1 MVNRKHWIKLG
12 FQICKLYVQKKNNQQ
27 KLTTQSY
34 NKISGLYDE
43 KWTDHMNKFSKEMIN
58 RIKFPKSGKGID
70 LTCGTGYV
78 TNLMAEKLIGEVT
91 GVDISD
97 EMLKIAKQ
105 KYGNKCQFVC
115 CDVLDFLK
123 KQPSESVN
131 IVTCAWGLGFSK
143 PYTIIKE
150 ISRVLKPNG
159 QLAIID
165 NSLFTV
171 YEVVFSGFSTIA
183 EHPSSVINVMNV
195 RWLLTQGSLT
205 RRMRLSGLKILSSW
219 KGNKIYYAK
228 NEVDAI
234 NFLITTGTV
243 AGYQFCIDKQ
253 YSEVIKQRFGKIFH
267 KSYGTEKGLPIIH
280 RYIAAIAQ
288 KPT

>member
-1 MVNRKHWIKLG
+1 M
-12 FQICKLYVQKKNNQQ
+12 
-27 KLTTQSY
+27 
-34 NKISGLYDE
+34 ISGLYDE
-43 KWTDHMNKFSKEMIN
+43 KWADHMNKFSKEMIN

-78 TNLMAEKLIGEVT
+78 TNLMAEKLIGEVI

-115 CDVLDFLK
+115 CDVLEFLK

-195 RWLLTQGSLT
+195 RWLLTKGSLI
-205 RRMRLSGLKILSSW
+205 RRMRFSGLKILSSW

-253 YSEVIKQRFGKIFH
+253 YSEVIKQRFGEIFH